1 MQVKV
6 VSATVLAAVLA
17 LATGC
22 GSSSSSSDTFK
33 KSYQSITTQL
43 QQTSAAIGSA
53 IQGAPSKTDAQIH
66 STFQALATRWQ
77 NQLSQL
83 SALKPPSDLAAKFN
97 TLTSA
102 AGRVES
108 DLSAIVAA
116 AAIHSKTNAEQA
128 AASLVNDAVAT
139 RSADAPIRQK
149 LGLK

>member
-1 MQVKV
+1 MHGRV
-6 VSATVLAAVLA
+6 VSGAALVAALA

-22 GSSSSSSDTFK
+22 GSSSSSSDSFK
-33 KSYQSITTQL
+33 KSYQSITSQL

-53 IQGAPSKTDAQIH
+53 IQSASSKTDAQIH
-66 STFQALATRWQ
+66 STFQDLATRWQ

-108 DLSAIVAA
+108 DLTAIVAA

-128 AASLVNDAVAT
+128 SASLVNDAVAT